1 MIIDKYTKTAFTIIV
16 ISDKH
21 IRFILPLTVV
31 CLFMIALNVACAPEP
46 KYSKIGMLT
55 EHSSNHFLVE
65 IECLDHLKNREGDS
79 AKRIG
84 QDIRTQSLKTKLTA
98 LLKKHERILAAKE
111 DLLASKR
118 SLWFSSPRQVSEHQV
133 SGCVQ

>member
-1 MIIDKYTKTAFTIIV
+1 
-16 ISDKH
+16 
-21 IRFILPLTVV
+21 
-31 CLFMIALNVACAPEP
+31 
-46 KYSKIGMLT
+46 LT
-55 EHSSNHFLVE
+55 EHSGNYFLVE

-84 QDIRTQSLKTKLTA
+84 QDIKTQSLKTKLTA

-118 SLWFSSPRQVSEHQV
+118 SLWFSSLRQVSEHKV

>member
-1 MIIDKYTKTAFTIIV
+1 MKL
-16 ISDKH
+16 
-21 IRFILPLTVV
+21 ILALTVV

-46 KYSKIGMLT
+46 EYSKIGVLT
-55 EHSSNHFLVE
+55 EHSGNYFLVE

-84 QDIRTQSLKTKLTA
+84 QDIKTQSLKTKLTA

-118 SLWFSSPRQVSEHQV
+118 SLWFSSLRQVSEHKV